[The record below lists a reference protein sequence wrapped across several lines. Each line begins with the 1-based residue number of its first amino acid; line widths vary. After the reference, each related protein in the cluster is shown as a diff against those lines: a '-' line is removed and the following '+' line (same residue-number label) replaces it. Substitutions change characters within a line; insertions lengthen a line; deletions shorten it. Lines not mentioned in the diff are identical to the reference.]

1 MWTSYLVAGH
11 LSHFQPQ
18 SQFDL
23 FVRSPYLPA
32 STTIKTK
39 IMSASVSQV
48 AAAINR
54 TCKQSGG
61 VYRDY
66 SCKYVS
72 WDDACRGTVGGGL
85 SCWGANITDTYLK
98 SKSGQRLFTVRSD
111 NWNEKLGFVDASR
124 VAVVAGNT
132 VKGSTSTTPITL
144 RTFLESMG
152 HHGAYAGVKADTNLY
167 MPELDSK
174 VSIRFQT
181 TFIPVRDSSLST
193 EELCTEAYNYN
204 TRSDSDPRNMI
215 VLATTQGIAI
225 QQDGSGT
232 KRIYHH
238 AVNADGSA
246 RQHWLEVERSSHK
259 VGGAQHETE
268 AEMKDALKRGK
279 AISSV
284 IGVEAMG
291 TRFNVL
297 MTIQIPLKQQQQ
309 PRRQQQFPTTSAPL
323 IDLWGLTPSCNSY
336 TAPSCCFGSSAP
348 TSAASFAQ
356 FEDFLFCDEASD
368 DECDDFDA
376 TVDDC
381 FAFAPEVQLDVA
393 HSVGRQSCARPA
405 APRHK
410 VGTANAARVSR
421 GSDAGPYQGLSAKTL
436 VRDPS
441 QHITVTV
448 VIYNTIAGGV
458 PSVDDVKAAI
468 DDMESLYAACKWS
481 GRLADAGAA
490 DVTAELTVK
499 DTQDIATKVATQ
511 PPRVSK
517 LPIHNRTLFPT
528 C

>member
-124 VAVVAGNT
+124 VALVTGNT
-132 VKGSTSTTPITL
+132 QRASDGLKPVTL
-144 RTFLESMG
+144 RSFLENVG
-152 HHGAYAGVKADTNLY
+152 YHGAYAHVPSGANLY
-167 MPELDSK
+167 KPDLDQK

-181 TFIPVRDSSLST
+181 TFIPVQGERGT
-193 EELCTEAYNYN
+193 HEFCTEAYNYN
-204 TRSDSDPRNMI
+204 TRSDEDPRNLV
-215 VLATTQGIAI
+215 VLATTQGVAI
-225 QQDGSGT
+225 QQDGAGT
-232 KRIYHH
+232 KKLLHH
-238 AVNADGSA
+238 GVNADGSA
-246 RQHWLEVERSSHK
+246 RQYWLEAERSAHS
-259 VGGAQHETE
+259 VGGAQEETE
-268 AEMKDALKRGK
+268 EEVADALARGK
-279 AISSV
+279 AVSSV
-284 IGVEAMG
+284 IGIEAMG

-297 MTIQIPLKQQQQ
+297 MTIQVPLKQQ
-309 PRRQQQFPTTSAPL
+309 PAVRRYKSPLACAAP
-323 IDLWGLTPSCNSY
+323 G
-336 TAPSCCFGSSAP
+336 G
-348 TSAASFAQ
+348 SAALFAVKKKCKAAKPMAKS
-356 FEDFLFCDEASD
+356 ESMMADCVPMAKCASR
-368 DECDDFDA
+368 
-376 TVDDC
+376 
-381 FAFAPEVQLDVA
+381 
-393 HSVGRQSCARPA
+393 SRRSCARPA
-405 APRHK
+405 AQRHK